1 MQLGPRG
8 QGNGAERALLIPRSS
23 SAVGTGPP
31 VRAVCWQ
38 LQVRPANGFG
48 WVPDGFGSALAG
60 AAAATQEP
68 KTTAAPTSK
77 FVKRGLGFASIIATI
92 LSAVDLMHY
101 VYRRLS
107 AIGWALVID
116 PL

>member
-1 MQLGPRG
+1 MAVPPT
-8 QGNGAERALLIPRSS
+8 GA
-23 SAVGTGPP
+23 V
-31 VRAVCWQ
+31 WQ

-60 AAAATQEP
+60 AAATQQP
-68 KTTAAPTSK
+68 RTTAAPTSK
-77 FVKRGLGFASIIATI
+77 FVNRGLGFASVIATI
-92 LSAVDLMHY
+92 LSAVDLMHD
-101 VYRRLS
+101 VYRRSS